1 MVKKNPHFDAY
12 ITQGC
17 GRCSLGGTPQC
28 KVHSWTD
35 ELKRLRR
42 IVLSCNLEE
51 QFKWSM
57 PCYTFKNANVA
68 MIAAFKEYCSLS
80 FFKGVLLKDSAK
92 LLVAPGENSQSARL
106 FRFTSLNQ
114 IIDSES
120 IICDYLNEAI
130 ELEKSGQ
137 KVDFKAKN
145 ELEYPAELLERF
157 EQLPALAQ
165 AFAALTPGRQRGYV
179 LFFNG
184 AKQSKTRMARID
196 KCQPQIL
203 EGLGL
208 HD

>member
-1 MVKKNPHFDAY
+1 MTKKNPQFDAY

-28 KVHSWTD
+28 KVHTWTA

-42 IVLSCNLEE
+42 IVLACDLDE

-57 PCYTFKNANVA
+57 PCYTYNNANVA
-68 MIAAFKEYCSLS
+68 MVAAFKEYCSLS

-106 FRFTSLNQ
+106 FRFTSLKQ
-114 IIDSES
+114 IADSETL
-120 IICDYLNEAI
+120 IRDYVNEAI
-130 ELEKSGQ
+130 ELEKTGQ
-137 KVDFKAKN
+137 RVDFKAKD
-145 ELEYPAELLERF
+145 ELEYPAELLEKF
-157 EQLPALAQ
+157 EQLPALAK

-184 AKQSKTRMARID
+184 AKQSKTRLARIE